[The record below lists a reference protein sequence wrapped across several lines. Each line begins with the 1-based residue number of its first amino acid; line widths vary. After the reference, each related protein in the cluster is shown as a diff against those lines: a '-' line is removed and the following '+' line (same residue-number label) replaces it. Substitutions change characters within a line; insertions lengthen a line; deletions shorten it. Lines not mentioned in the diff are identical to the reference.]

1 MFHEFFCRLPVCVD
15 RQSLRDFIQRWLSVA
30 LGPCFLESQI
40 FSCHRKISESGFG
53 RRTCFSS
60 LLLQKV
66 MALRHNPLNSNPR
79 INIVLLARGNQANRL
94 HRQHVGAEQLRGHLR
109 GLSQPDPQPES
120 VESAKTGP
128 FERMHRTH
136 AVPIHSRLAL
146 T

>member
-1 MFHEFFCRLPVCVD
+1 
-15 RQSLRDFIQRWLSVA
+15 
-30 LGPCFLESQI
+30 
-40 FSCHRKISESGFG
+40 
-53 RRTCFSS
+53 
-60 LLLQKV
+60 